1 MNNKKRLRAYQDK
14 KEVLETLP
22 AEYERPLLVN
32 EKYRSWQR
40 SYLKRPENK
49 LRKLIKQFLP

>member
-22 AEYERPLLVN
+22 AFYERPLLIN
-32 EKYRSWQR
+32 EKYNSWQR
-40 SYLKRPENK
+40 SYVKKPESK
-49 LRKLIKQFLP
+49 FKSLILQFLP

>member
-22 AEYERPLLVN
+22 AEYEHPLFVN
-32 EKYRSWQR
+32 KKYQSWFGPIT
-40 SYLKRPENK
+40 KKPENK
-49 LRKLIKQFLP
+49 FNWIKYLIP